1 MKKFLVIASFIIIFT
16 MAFGTVRVFADTD
29 VSTDPSVILDRRGPN
44 TNAGDKS
51 DMKATQQAAK
61 DDRAEVR
68 ATEKVERMDAKLAGK
83 KYHFRGEVTE
93 VTATTLSVTLKSGDE
108 MVFASDPDYLLQD
121 PDPWP
126 RRHLERVECGCSG
139 YRDRRKAR

>member
-61 DDRAEVR
+61 DDRTEVR

-93 VTATTLSVTLKSGDE
+93 VTATTLSVKLKSDE
-108 MVFASDPDYLLQD
+108 VMVFALTPTTCLQD

-126 RRHLERVECGCSG
+126 RRHLGRIECGCSG

>member
-61 DDRAEVR
+61 DDRTEVR

-93 VTATTLSVTLKSGDE
+93 VTETTLSVKLKSE
-108 MVFASDPDYLLQD
+108 EVMVFALTPTTSFKIPTLGQGATWKELNVGVQVIVTAVK
-121 PDPWP
+121 P
-126 RRHLERVECGCSG
+126 G
-139 YRDRRKAR
+139 